1 MPAASKVIARSPES
15 CWRHFT
21 DAATL
26 IGWVPGLR
34 RAWTVATFADG
45 LPREVAFEFAASRTY
60 SLVYRYDLEA
70 RAMWW
75 EPRIGQRDAVRG
87 SARFDAED
95 GGPDRPTPSPGV
107 SAEPGP
113 ATVRWTRV
121 TYTTEEGES
130 RSAAE
135 RLVDDPQVLL
145 EAFAR
150 WMART
155 RD

>member
-1 MPAASKVIARSPES
+1 MPAATRLIARSPES

-26 IGWVPGLR
+26 TGWVPGLR
-34 RAWTVATFADG
+34 RAWTVATFPDG

-75 EPRIGQRDAVRG
+75 EPRLGTRDAVRG
-87 SARFDAED
+87 SARFDAVD
-95 GGPDRPTPSPGV
+95 GGTH
-107 SAEPGP
+107 
-113 ATVRWTRV
+113 V
-121 TYTTEEGES
+121 TYTTEEGEG

-155 RD
+155 RP